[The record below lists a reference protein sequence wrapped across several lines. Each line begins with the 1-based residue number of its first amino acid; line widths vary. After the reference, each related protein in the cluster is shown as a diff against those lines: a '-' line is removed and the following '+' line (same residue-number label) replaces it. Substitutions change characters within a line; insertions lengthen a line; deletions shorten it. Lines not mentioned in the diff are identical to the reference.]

1 MKTEKRTCS
10 VEEAAEIVGISRS
23 KAYECV
29 RDGTLP
35 SIRFGRRIVVP
46 VGALLHMLDGT
57 SPDDDVERRPV

>member
-10 VEEAAEIVGISRS
+10 VEEAAEMVGISRS

-46 VGALLHMLDGT
+46 IGALNQMLDE
-57 SPDDDVERRPV
+57 PDPVADLEDRA